1 MLLNTNLPHNF
12 NEERIEI
19 TFCGKGKCK
28 CPAIDMD
35 LNRDKIINSVH
46 EVPFQYSLFAD
57 PPPPVQNASGEPF
70 PNNITPLLEEFK
82 LFVEEVKA
90 GTFDKYMK

>member
-35 LNRDKIINSVH
+35 LNRDKIIIG
-46 EVPFQYSLFAD
+46 
-57 PPPPVQNASGEPF
+57 GE
-70 PNNITPLLEEFK
+70 EE
-82 LFVEEVKA
+82 
-90 GTFDKYMK
+90 GWY